1 MVRSKFSIAVL
12 TVASAG
18 VGLGATSASA
28 RTTDGALNIGL
39 RVVKACDFA
48 VGRMDFGQPG
58 FLTPTIDQT
67 APVIVVCTPNTP
79 FTVTLDA
86 GQNFSGGSR
95 QMKRITGIFPPAL
108 PYTLYTD
115 AARSNLWG
123 VNQALP
129 GNSGPS
135 GKTTVPI
142 YGRVTGLTLSL
153 GSYSD
158 DVVVTFTF

>member
-1 MVRSKFSIAVL
+1 MVRLKSPCLLLACAFAF
-12 TVASAG
+12 G
-18 VGLGATSASA
+18 VLGATAAAA
-28 RTTDGALNIGL
+28 RTTDGTLNIGL

-48 VGRMDFGQPG
+48 VGRLDFGQPG

-95 QMKRITGIFPPAL
+95 QMKRISGIFPPTL
-108 PYTLYTD
+108 PYTLYSD
-115 AARSNLWG
+115 AARTNLWG

-135 GKTTVPI
+135 GKTTVQI

-158 DVVVTFTF
+158 DVVVTFAF

>member
-1 MVRSKFSIAVL
+1 MVRSRFAIAVL
-12 TVASAG
+12 TVASAWA
-18 VGLGATSASA
+18 GLGATGAAA
-28 RTTDGALNIGL
+28 RTTDGALNVGL

-67 APVIVVCTPNTP
+67 APVIVVCTPNTT

-135 GKTTVPI
+135 GKTTLQI

>member
-12 TVASAG
+12 TAASAWAG
-18 VGLGATSASA
+18 FGATSAAA
-28 RTTDGALNIGL
+28 RTTDGTLNIGL
-39 RVVKACDFA
+39 QVVKACDFA

-115 AARSNLWG
+115 AARTNLWG

-135 GKTTVPI
+135 GKTTVQI